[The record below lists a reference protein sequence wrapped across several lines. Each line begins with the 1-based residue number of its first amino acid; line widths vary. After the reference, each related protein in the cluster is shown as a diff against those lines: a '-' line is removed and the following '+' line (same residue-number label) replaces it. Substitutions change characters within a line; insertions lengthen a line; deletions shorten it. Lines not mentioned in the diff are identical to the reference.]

1 MLYIAELENILMDD
15 KSLKERNINYTVL
28 HAYDATKQTE
38 SDTLNFNDIVWDE
51 EVKEI
56 VSDLRRYGL
65 QHFTISSGQ
74 SGIIETLWK
83 FEQHGCKV
91 VGMTQVKTKYTD
103 IMTGEQKIAPA
114 FLVKL

>member
-1 MLYIAELENILMDD
+1 MLHIAELENILMDD
-15 KSLKERNINYTVL
+15 KSLKERNINYTVF
-28 HAYDATKQTE
+28 HAYCTTKQTE
-38 SDTLNFNDIVWDE
+38 SDILNFHDIVWDE
-51 EVKEI
+51 EIEEI

-91 VGMTQVKTKYTD
+91 DGMTQVKTKYTD
-103 IMTGEQKIAPA
+103 FMTGEQKIVPA